1 MNFSKGILESRRL
14 HYKHLSK
21 LLRPV
26 PLDTPTEI
34 ELTPRLRIRVTL
46 LDANHCPGAVMFL
59 IEGNGKAVLY
69 TGDIRAE
76 TWWVSSLVRHPV
88 LIPYAL
94 GSKRLDKLYL
104 DTTFARASN
113 IYRTFPSK
121 AEGIAELLKKVEG
134 YPDDT
139 LFYLRAWTFGYE
151 EVWVA
156 LSAALNMKVHVDR
169 YQMGLYRALA
179 VRLLSNSG
187 ANEAPSLCGF
197 NLGNTFVPGCLSD
210 DENSRIH
217 SCEPGKPCDGAKTKR
232 MVYIVPIVNRMDDGL
247 ELKDLRTDGGT
258 GDLCQIHELELPDK
272 STLDELVKLC
282 FEHILDSEALLRTRE
297 ALFGA
302 FRSKNK
308 TLPLDTHGMNNN
320 GEISLKKLV
329 EILGY
334 SHSSDS
340 QEMSIAQGN
349 VRQDLPNTIHFPYSR
364 HSSYTELCEF
374 VGAFNPRD
382 IYPCTVDP
390 LTWSEEVSIQRLFG
404 HLCSGNEFSH
414 DAYMR
419 EVLSNDKPL
428 PPSKRTRYDDEF
440 ALGSSQQ
447 ISSMS
452 DDSGESIYNS
462 MSKRQR
468 NDTGIKRTSESF
480 SGNINQSCISVSMAE
495 EDETGNEHHLTA
507 RSVASRLQRLASTT
521 LAPTEPITAVQYT
534 AQSSIP
540 HSLLKEQDHEANT
553 FKSFNDSLEIPKL
566 GIGKESAKR
575 SDIYRAREYLMNEQ
589 KLNENSLLSV
599 GSLPSSWENE
609 RENDP
614 VIAEG
619 NSPYTSCDNY
629 QSTDMDNTETNVKTD
644 GDMDDIEHEKSS
656 TSSTATLSISD
667 SAFDS
672 QQQEEHYEHEFDG
685 PSTYAAS
692 AIPSSM
698 RTRRTAYLAARADSY
713 EAWSFVSPV
722 SAGNNHTEQEME
734 L

>member
-1 MNFSKGILESRRL
+1 
-14 HYKHLSK
+14 
-21 LLRPV
+21 
-26 PLDTPTEI
+26 
-34 ELTPRLRIRVTL
+34 
-46 LDANHCPGAVMFL
+46 MFL

-121 AEGIAELLKKVEG
+121 AEGIAELLKKVED

-139 LFYLRAWTFGYE
+139 LFYFRAWTFGYE

-169 YQMGLYRALA
+169 YQMGLYRALS
-179 VRLLSNSG
+179 VRLLNNSG

-197 NLGNTFVPGCLSD
+197 NLGNRFVPGCLSD

-217 SCEPGKPCDGAKTKR
+217 SCEPGKPCYGVKTKR

-272 STLDELVKLC
+272 PTLDELVKLC
-282 FEHILDSEALLRTRE
+282 LEHILDSEALLRTRE
-297 ALFGA
+297 ALFAA

-308 TLPLDTHGMNNN
+308 TLPLDAHGMNDND
-320 GEISLKKLV
+320 EISLKKLV

-334 SHSSDS
+334 SHSSGS

-349 VRQDLPNTIHFPYSR
+349 VRQDLPNTILKKMKP
-364 HSSYTELCEF
+364 EMNIILQQE
-374 VGAFNPRD
+374 A
-382 IYPCTVDP
+382 
-390 LTWSEEVSIQRLFG
+390 
-404 HLCSGNEFSH
+404 SH
-414 DAYMR
+414 R
-419 EVLSNDKPL
+419 VFK
-428 PPSKRTRYDDEF
+428 
-440 ALGSSQQ
+440 
-447 ISSMS
+447 
-452 DDSGESIYNS
+452 
-462 MSKRQR
+462 
-468 NDTGIKRTSESF
+468 
-480 SGNINQSCISVSMAE
+480 
-495 EDETGNEHHLTA
+495 
-507 RSVASRLQRLASTT
+507 
-521 LAPTEPITAVQYT
+521 AVQYT
-534 AQSSIP
+534 VQSSIP
-540 HSLLKEQDHEANT
+540 HSHLKKQDRESNT
-553 FKSFNDSLEIPKL
+553 SKLFNEPLEIPKL
-566 GIGKESAKR
+566 GIGKESVKR
-575 SDIYRAREYLMNEQ
+575 SVICRAREYLRNEQ

-599 GSLPSSWENE
+599 GSLPSSWEDE

-614 VIAEG
+614 VTAEG
-619 NSPYTSCDNY
+619 KSPYTSCDNY

-644 GDMDDIEHEKSS
+644 GDMDDIEHEQSS

-672 QQQEEHYEHEFDG
+672 QQQDEHYEHETDG

-692 AIPSSM
+692 AISNSI
-698 RTRRTAYLAARADSY
+698 RTRRAAYLAARADSY